1 MLAKSVSITLNDA
14 ALSVALKWDRFDGDD
29 CFEDFGITV
38 TPRSS
43 DSRVYEFGPCAVHA
57 VRKMK
62 LFLAEQGQQS
72 VGGGFQYPDVRTYD
86 WYRVG
91 SDLKLVVKFE
101 GSRFE
106 AQHELKSPVVRIA
119 EEPYSYD
126 HKA

>member
-1 MLAKSVSITLNDA
+1 MLAESVSITLDDA

-29 CFEDFGITV
+29 CFEDFRITV
-38 TPRSS
+38 TPRDS

-62 LFLAEQGQQS
+62 RFLADQGQQA
-72 VGGGFQYPDVRTYD
+72 VGGGFRYPDVRTYD
-86 WYRVG
+86 LYHFG
-91 SDLKLVVKFE
+91 SDLRLVVKFE
-101 GSRFE
+101 GSSFE
-106 AQHELKSPVVRIA
+106 AQHEMKSPVVRIS